1 MDLRNRVF
9 IVDSSV
15 VFGVCIVLAMLFNKI
30 STTSSQDI
38 PANFVFGDSLVDVG
52 NNNYIPTLS
61 RANYVP
67 FGIDFGGTPTG
78 RFTNGRT
85 IVDIIG
91 EELGMGY
98 TPPYLAPT
106 TVGPV
111 ILKGVNYASG
121 GGGILN
127 ATGKIFGGRINFD
140 AQLDNFENTRQDI
153 ISSIGVNAAGDLF
166 RRGLFSVTIG
176 SNDFINNYLTPAV
189 TIADQQLTTPEVFV
203 NTMLSTFRLQLTRL
217 FNLGARKMIVVNV
230 GPIGCI
236 PNQRDTNI
244 DAGDDCVSFPN
255 QLAQMFNTQLKV
267 LVAELRANLKG
278 SMFVYADVYTILE
291 DILNNYSAYGFEN
304 PSSSC
309 CSMAGRFGG
318 LIPCGP
324 TSRICMDRSKY
335 VFWDPYHP
343 TDAANLF
350 IAKRLLD
357 GSHDLIF
364 PMNVRQLFR
373 ASSS

>member
-1 MDLRNRVF
+1 
-9 IVDSSV
+9 
-15 VFGVCIVLAMLFNKI
+15 MLLFKI
-30 STTSSQDI
+30 STASSQDS

-67 FGIDFGGTPTG
+67 FGIDFGGKPTG

-127 ATGKIFGGRINFD
+127 LTGKIFGGRINFD

-153 ISSIGVNAAGDLF
+153 ISSIGVNAALDLF

-203 NTMLSTFRLQLTRL
+203 NTMLSRFRGQLTRL
-217 FNLGARKMIVVNV
+217 FNLGARKIIVVNV

-236 PNQRDTNI
+236 PNQRDANI

-267 LVAELRANLKG
+267 LVAELSANLKG

-291 DILNNYSAYGFEN
+291 DIFNNYIAYGFEN

-343 TDAANLF
+343 TDAANVF
-350 IAKRLLD
+350 IANRLLD
-357 GSHDLIF
+357 GSHDLIY
-364 PMNVRQLFR
+364 PMNVRQLFH
-373 ASSS
+373 ASS